1 MVSIEDVKK
10 LEIKVAKVL
19 DVNLHPGADRLY
31 VVKISL
37 GAVESKDETTGEIVS
52 TPEVREIVAGIRPY
66 YTPEELVGKQV
77 IVLINLEPAIIRG
90 VQSNGMLLAVKDGD
104 KLSVLTV
111 DRPIKDGSRIS

>member
-1 MVSIEDVKK
+1 MVSIEDFKK

-19 DVNLHPGADRLY
+19 EVNPHPNADRLY
-31 VVKISL
+31 VLKVIL
-37 GAVESKDETTGEIVS
+37 GTLESKDETTGEIVS

-77 IVLINLEPAIIRG
+77 IVLVNLEPATIRG
-90 VQSNGMLLAVKDGD
+90 VQSNGMLLATKDND

-111 DRPIKDGSRIS
+111 DHPIKEGSAIS